1 MCVHTHSCRILD
13 LHYEYRSGWKQAEIM
28 FYKTRTYI
36 NEAVIVRS
44 TGCDIDDIW
53 PMYAVLS
60 KSWLARRQVI

>member
-1 MCVHTHSCRILD
+1 
-13 LHYEYRSGWKQAEIM
+13 M